1 MSYFLIKICVI
12 CRYIITQILV
22 SAFMLPNMHRYE
34 RTFLFMEVIVQKM
47 IPGIIYFTESL
58 LFQSTDVKNVTITE
72 VTDK

>member
-1 MSYFLIKICVI
+1 
-12 CRYIITQILV
+12 
-22 SAFMLPNMHRYE
+22 
-34 RTFLFMEVIVQKM
+34 MEVIVQKM

>member
-1 MSYFLIKICVI
+1 MCDLPIYYHTDISICV
-12 CRYIITQILV
+12 YVAQYAQIWKNF
-22 SAFMLPNMHRYE
+22 S
-34 RTFLFMEVIVQKM
+34 FMEVIVQKM